1 MNQKSLNLKTLLFKI
16 LIGVFYIS
24 IVVTGLI
31 SGSAFAQD
39 DEVSEKARARAYP
52 GGKDE
57 DRLQV
62 QPILPEPEK
71 KYTDKAIQNQVLKRP
86 TTNED

>member
-1 MNQKSLNLKTLLFKI
+1 MLLCLLVVSVVSAGI
-16 LIGVFYIS
+16 VS
-24 IVVTGLI
+24 IE
-31 SGSAFAQD
+31 ANAQD

-62 QPILPEPEK
+62 QTVLPEPEK